1 VKYKDIFN
9 LKGKVAVIAGGAG
22 LIGKELARGLAESHA
37 LVVIADANKIKG
49 NRAAKDLKKE
59 GLNVFFCHLDITK
72 ENSISAT
79 IKFIKKNFSR
89 LDVWVNC
96 AYPRTKDWQ
105 NKLED
110 ISLRSWRNNVDM
122 HLNGYCMSSRAA
134 AECMKKNRSGSIINF
149 SSIYGFVAPDFSL
162 YKNTKMT
169 MPAAYSA
176 IKGGIVNFSR
186 YLASYYGEYNIMVNC
201 VSPGGVYDNQPE
213 AFVKKYIQKTPLK
226 RMASKED
233 VVGGVIYL
241 ASEAAKYVTG
251 HNLIIDGGWNII

>member
-1 VKYKDIFN
+1 
-9 LKGKVAVIAGGAG
+9 
-22 LIGKELARGLAESHA
+22 
-37 LVVIADANKIKG
+37 
-49 NRAAKDLKKE
+49 
-59 GLNVFFCHLDITK
+59 
-72 ENSISAT
+72 
-79 IKFIKKNFSR
+79 
-89 LDVWVNC
+89 
-96 AYPRTKDWQ
+96 
-105 NKLED
+105 
-110 ISLRSWRNNVDM
+110 
-122 HLNGYCMSSRAA
+122 
-134 AECMKKNRSGSIINF
+134 MKKNRSGSIINF
-149 SSIYGFVAPDFSL
+149 SSKYGFVAPDFSL

-186 YLASYYGEYNIMVNC
+186 YLASYYGEYNIRVNC